1 MFKFISSERKLLI
14 TSLIQILIIIS
25 VIIIITIVGQVE
37 ALADTIYVPN
47 DYSIIQAAVN
57 AASPG
62 DTIIVRDGTY
72 TENVN
77 IYKDH
82 LTIRSENGADS
93 TIVQAANP
101 DNHVFKVTAD
111 YVNISGFTVKNTVYP
126 SCGIYLNKA
135 NSCNIIGNS
144 VSTINGRDGVSL
156 EFSDSNVI
164 ANNRISENWCGVYL
178 HESKSNIL
186 RNNSM
191 ANNYFVGIYLWYS
204 SNNNLVTN
212 NTFENC
218 GLYVIGAY
226 QNIVRDNIVNGSPLI
241 YLEDLSNLKITNAG
255 QVILLNCNNIVLENL
270 NISNTS
276 VGIELWKTSGCI
288 ISSNVL
294 FNNANG
300 VSFYHSDNNTI
311 TYNSILNNG
320 HGGLQYLGWGIGLLA
335 FSKNNKIYLNNLMD
349 NGENVHSENSTNI
362 WNSTEK
368 IIYTHKGK
376 TYTSYLGN
384 YWSDYSGSDT
394 NGDGIS
400 DTPYSIDG
408 DQDSYPLM
416 EPFKNYY

>member
-1 MFKFISSERKLLI
+1 MSTRQNKIILA
-14 TSLIQILIIIS
+14 ILIISMITLSATFTVVAGLVHNIS
-25 VIIIITIVGQVE
+25 K
-37 ALADTIYVPN
+37 DTYYN
-47 DYSIIQAAVN
+47 TIQAALDDADN
-57 AASPG
+57 NN
-62 DTIIVRDGTY
+62 TIEVADGIY
-72 TENVN
+72 TENVDVN
-77 IYKDH
+77 KDH

-164 ANNRISENWCGVYL
+164 ADNRISENWCGVYL

-191 ANNYFVGIYLWYS
+191 VNNYFVGVYLWYS
-204 SNNNLVTN
+204 SNNNSVTN

-226 QNIVRDNIVNGSPLI
+226 QNIVRDNIVNGRPLI

-276 VGIELWKTSGCI
+276 VGIELWETSGCI

-335 FSKNNKIYLNNLMD
+335 FSKNNKIYLNNFMD

-368 IIYTHKGK
+368 IIYTYKGK

-384 YWSDYSGSDT
+384 YWSDYTGSDT
-394 NGDGIS
+394 NGDGIT
-400 DTPYSIDG
+400 DTPYIVDG

-416 EPFKNYY
+416 EPFENYY